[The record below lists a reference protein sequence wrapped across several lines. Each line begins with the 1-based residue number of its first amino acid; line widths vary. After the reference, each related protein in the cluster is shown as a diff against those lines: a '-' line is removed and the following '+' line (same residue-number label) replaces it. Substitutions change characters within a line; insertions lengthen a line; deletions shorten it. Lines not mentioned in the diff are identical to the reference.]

1 MVGLSAPPLFPLL
14 IFALTVFLVFKHP
27 LLRLPLTS
35 RYFHL
40 DYGWAPLLGV
50 LLLFLTRY
58 ADLDTAVRG
67 VVGGEGLHPYSIL
80 FLILSLSYLC
90 VSLDYRGLFEYLS
103 LRITRLSGGSG
114 RKLFFLFFLLTSFLT
129 LFTDNDIVILT
140 MTLLIFYMARRS
152 GADPLPFLFC
162 QFFTVNT
169 LGMALYI
176 GNPTNIVAADPAGL
190 SFVEFARWMLLPS
203 LAGAFA
209 GFGLLCLLFRRRIPT
224 RVEPPELDPR
234 SVLKSGKGLWV
245 GLAALVGAIVFMS
258 LPPGVR
264 RIPMWSGVALLA
276 LLVFASDLLSYGRKV
291 PPLFRVPWKLAPFLV
306 GLFVQM
312 EVLSS
317 SGWTDLLA
325 PRLSSLGGLLPT
337 LFLLTLFSSL
347 LAGAMNNHPM
357 TLFLVRTFQSP
368 EFSAGGDLRLASTL
382 GLIAGSNLG
391 ANLFLTGALAGLMWA
406 KLLSDKGHPVSF
418 SQFSRYGFAVT
429 LPVMGLI
436 SLLLWVEL
444 SLWG

>member
-1 MVGLSAPPLFPLL
+1 ML
-14 IFALTVFLVFKHP
+14 IFASTVFLVLKHP
-27 LLRLPLTS
+27 LLRIPFTS
-35 RYFHL
+35 RYFRL
-40 DYGWAPLLGV
+40 DYGWAPLLGA
-50 LLLFLTRY
+50 LLLLLTPY
-58 ADLDTAVRG
+58 AGLDTAVRG
-67 VVGGEGLHPYSIL
+67 VVGGKGLHPYSVL

-103 LRITRLSGGSG
+103 LRIVRLSGGSG
-114 RKLFFLFFLLTSFLT
+114 KKLFLMLFLLTSLLT

-140 MTLLIFYMARRS
+140 MTLLILYLARRG
-152 GADPLPFLFC
+152 GADPLPFLLC
-162 QFFTVNT
+162 QFFTVNM

-176 GNPTNIVAADPAGL
+176 GNPTNIIVADSAGL
-190 SFVEFARWMLLPS
+190 SFVEFARWMFLPS

-209 GFGLLCLLFRRRIPT
+209 GFGLLYALFRGRIPT
-224 RVEPPELDPR
+224 KVEPPEVEPR
-234 SVLKSGKGLWV
+234 SVLKRGKGLWV
-245 GLAALVGAIVFMS
+245 GLAALVGAIAFMS
-258 LPPGVR
+258 LPAGLR

-276 LLVFASDLLSYGRKV
+276 LLVLASDLLSYGRRA
-291 PPLFRVPWKLAPFLV
+291 PPLSRVPWKLAPFLV

-325 PRLSSLGGLLPT
+325 PHLSSLGGLLPT
-337 LFLLTLFSSL
+337 LFLLTLLSSL

-357 TLFLVRTFQSP
+357 TLFLVRTLRSP
-368 EFSAGGDLRLASTL
+368 EFSGGSDLRLASSL

-406 KLLSDKGHPVSF
+406 KLLSDKGYPVTF

-429 LPVMGLI
+429 LPVMGLV